1 MGHNASIEPARH
13 GHEPTLGVAV
23 CSGPVRSW
31 VTLTGDLDLAS
42 VPHLQRI
49 LDQLCRDGYQEVVL
63 DLAGLD
69 FLGAIGL
76 GVFLRADDQ
85 LRAAGR
91 RLILHRPRRLT
102 RRVLAIT
109 ELDTVLSIRP
119 EDLTPPLPNGHHPR
133 SP

>member
-1 MGHNASIEPARH
+1 M
-13 GHEPTLGVAV
+13 
-23 CSGPVRSW
+23 
-31 VTLTGDLDLAS
+31 
-42 VPHLQRI
+42 
-49 LDQLCRDGYQEVVL
+49 L

-109 ELDTVLSIRP
+109 ELDTVLSIRS
-119 EDLTPPLPNGHHPR
+119 EDLTPPLTNGHHPR